1 MSDYLKNKQREN
13 KTQTN
18 TILWILSVI
27 LWFLTSFIQGASDFI
42 QILINIIVPASYAI
56 IPVYII
62 AAFTKKF
69 YVQGVLILSIL
80 IFISTVIPK
89 PY

>member
-42 QILINIIVPASYAI
+42 QILINIIAPASYAI

-62 AAFTKKF
+62 SVLTKKF